1 MIQRPDI
8 DPADAKGHTRRMLA
22 LGVWAISALIYFAY
36 RTTTLNNDA
45 LVYSIIFY
53 VAELLIAINLAFFV
67 FSTWRFPK
75 RDAGT
80 PLDGATIDVFIPTYN
95 EPIDIVRRTVE
106 AALAIETPHQ
116 TWILDDGHRPAFEA
130 MANDLGC
137 KYIARDNNEHAK
149 AGNLNNALKYSTA
162 DFVAVLD
169 ADHAPQPTFLDR
181 VMGYF
186 RDDRVAFVQTP
197 QAFDNLDSFLHLNVG
212 DGADTWNEQTLWFHA
227 IERGRDYWNA
237 TAYCGSPAVIRR
249 KALDAVGGFAHE
261 TVTEDTHTAIRLHK
275 NGWTGIYHPEVLA
288 SGLGPTSPA
297 AFFTQRLRW
306 GRGQMH
312 LWRIEP
318 ILRAKPLTWAQRW
331 SYFASVLH
339 YFTGVQSV
347 ILFLA
352 PAIGLLLGTVPLIA
366 DARVFF
372 PLFLMNLTAGG
383 IVFTLFA
390 RGHGRWLAGEHFN
403 AALIAPYLLSLT
415 GLFFPERR
423 FIVTPKTSADRFAIW
438 PIALPFFI
446 STVHAIAFAG
456 GAARL
461 ASGFEVGDSL
471 GTTIALMAW
480 SIWIGVFAGSV
491 VTKSWGQFATE
502 RSRHNA
508 ANGHPDVRPYTDR

>member
-1 MIQRPDI
+1 MIQRPEI
-8 DPADAKGHTRRMLA
+8 DPADAKGHVRRVAA
-22 LGVWAISALIYFAY
+22 LGLWIVSALVYFGY
-36 RTTTLNNDA
+36 RTTTLNADA
-45 LVYSIIFY
+45 FVYSLIFY

-75 RDAGT
+75 REPG
-80 PLDGATIDVFIPTYN
+80 PPQKGTIDVFIPTYN
-95 EPIDIVRRTVE
+95 EPPDLVRKTVE
-106 AALAIETPHQ
+106 AALAIKTPHQ
-116 TWILDDGHRPAFEA
+116 TWILDDGRRPAFEA
-130 MANDLGC
+130 MATELGC
-137 KYIARDNNEHAK
+137 KYIARADNEHAK
-149 AGNLNNALKYSTA
+149 AGNLNNALKHSTA
-162 DFVAVLD
+162 EFIAVLD
-169 ADHAPQPTFLDR
+169 ADHAPLPSFLDR

-186 RDDRVAFVQTP
+186 RDERVAFVQTP

-212 DGADTWNEQTLWFHA
+212 DGTDSWNEQTLWFHA
-227 IERGRDYWNA
+227 IECGRDYWNA

-249 KALDAVGGFAHE
+249 KALDDIGGIASD
-261 TVTEDTHTAIRLHK
+261 TVTEDTHTSIRLHK
-275 NGWTGIYHPEVLA
+275 RGWRAVYHSEVLA
-288 SGLGPTSPA
+288 TGLAPSSPA
-297 AFFTQRLRW
+297 SFFTQRLRW

-318 ILRAKPLTWAQRW
+318 ILSAKTLTWPQRL

-372 PLFLMNLTAGG
+372 PLFFVNLAAGAL
-383 IVFTLFA
+383 VFTLFA

-403 AALIAPYLLSLT
+403 AALIAPYLLSLS
-415 GLFFPERR
+415 GLFFAERR
-423 FIVTPKTSADRFAIW
+423 FIVTPKTSPDRFAIW
-438 PIALPFFI
+438 PVALPFFI

-471 GTTIALMAW
+471 GTTIALMVW

-502 RSRHNA
+502 RESGDA
-508 ANGHPDVRPYTDR
+508 TNGLIDLRPYTDR